1 MKSIADNV
9 FGLRV
14 MLADNGMAY
23 EIGTYKEPQTD
34 TINNT
39 QTDCATSLLLN
50 SISFGL
56 LMLLFISYVTAE
68 LFNVATTFFCCSLA
82 FSF

>member
-39 QTDCATSLLLN
+39 QTDCAIVALKLHFFWFVDASFYFLCHCRAIQCSYNVLLL
-50 SISFGL
+50 
-56 LMLLFISYVTAE
+56 
-68 LFNVATTFFCCSLA
+68 
-82 FSF
+82 